1 MEKTTTKEAK
11 EVIKTPIMTPQVPQF
26 KETKYCSLKQSVK
39 MNDKDTGYTY
49 ALEKIF
55 IKELER
61 DEIRLCIYKDMRDR
75 SGTINNRMLVRPVD
89 LTEMEF
95 IQLLE
100 KAIKEE
106 LFSTEFLKYLKN
118 IVNQNK

>member
-1 MEKTTTKEAK
+1 MEKATTKEVK
-11 EVIKTPIMTPQVPQF
+11 EIIKTPQIPQF
-26 KETKYCSLKQSVK
+26 KETKYCKLLQSVK
-39 MNDKDTGYTY
+39 MIDKENSYTY
-49 ALEKIF
+49 AFEKIF
-55 IKELER
+55 VKQLER
-61 DEIRLCIYKDMRDR
+61 NEIRFALYKDMRDR